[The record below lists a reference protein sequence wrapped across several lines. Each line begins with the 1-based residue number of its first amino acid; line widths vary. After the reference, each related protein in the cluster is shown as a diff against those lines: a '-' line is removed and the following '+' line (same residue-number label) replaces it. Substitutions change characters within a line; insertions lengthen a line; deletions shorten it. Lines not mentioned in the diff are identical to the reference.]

1 MNHIR
6 ALREERQW
14 SRRELASK
22 VKISEQNIY
31 LLESGRVKLMPKHV
45 ASFCAAFNV
54 KPDRLLAKSRGRQ
67 PQPVPARY
75 IDFISEAVIEASVK
89 KSNPHG
95 AAAQALRKKLS
106 YAAAPAKA
114 GLGRPRVP

>member
-1 MNHIR
+1 MIRRPPRSTRTDTLFPYTTLFRSLTMNHIR

-31 LLESGRVKLMPKHV
+31 VLESGRVKLMPKHV

-67 PQPVPARY
+67 PQPE
-75 IDFISEAVIEASVK
+75 I
-89 KSNPHG
+89 
-95 AAAQALRKKLS
+95 
-106 YAAAPAKA
+106 
-114 GLGRPRVP
+114 GRAHV

>member
-67 PQPVPARY
+67 PQPVPASY

-89 KSNPHG
+89 QSKQTG
-95 AAAQALRKKLS
+95 AAAQRSEERRGGKEGVS
-106 YAAAPAKA
+106 T
-114 GLGRPRVP
+114 GRYRGWP